1 MEWSKLLEVTEA
13 EPTPSRTARR
23 AAANREAI
31 VDAAEELLVEGGL
44 SAVTVEAVAERAD
57 VAIQTVY
64 NRVGR
69 RPEVL
74 VAVSERAVEENRR
87 YMAPAFASGGTPL
100 ARLAAVA
107 SAYVNFAQERP
118 QQFELLNTPPDEPV
132 ALERIADKVDE
143 QMGLL
148 AGILADGVADGSF
161 DPALDPPV
169 AATALW
175 AMLEGV
181 LTLGWRPD
189 RKVVGPE
196 SVRDMVQFAM
206 MTMIKGIALPQ
217 HHDRERDEA
226 DHHDA
231 GA

>member
-1 MEWSKLLEVTEA
+1 MEWSKVLEVTETQ
-13 EPTPSRTARR
+13 PTPSRTARR

-44 SAVTVEAVAERAD
+44 AAVTVEAVAERSD

-74 VAVSERAVEENRR
+74 VAVAERAVEENRR
-87 YMAPAFASGGTPL
+87 YMAPAFGSAGTP
-100 ARLAAVA
+100 AERLAAVA
-107 SAYVNFAQERP
+107 LAYVSFAHERP

-143 QMGLL
+143 QVGLL
-148 AGILADGVADGSF
+148 AQILAAGVADGSF
-161 DPALDPPV
+161 DPAMDPAV

-181 LTLGWRPD
+181 LTLSWRPD
-189 RKVVGPE
+189 RKVVGPQ
-196 SVRDMVQFAM
+196 SVQTLAEFAM
-206 MTMIKGIALPQ
+206 LTMIRGISASP
-217 HHDRERDEA
+217 DR
-226 DHHDA
+226 
-231 GA
+231 